1 MPAGQGKPLKVYF
14 FGTCVID
21 AVYPHAG
28 LAAVRLLEREGVTV
42 VFPREQTCCGQPAF
56 NSGFPDEA
64 REVARRQ
71 LRTFRRDYPVVV
83 PSGSCA
89 GMMKHHYAELFAGDR
104 DEALARRFSDR
115 VYELSQFLT
124 DVLNIQLVD
133 RGAPLRVTWHASC
146 HALRE
151 MGAVA
156 ESKALLDQ
164 LAHVELAELQRE
176 YECCG
181 FGGTFSIK
189 YPLISE
195 AMVRDKIDDIVQTGA
210 QRVISGDCACLLH
223 ISGAMDKLGLDIP
236 AQHLAEF
243 LWERTHG

>member
-1 MPAGQGKPLKVYF
+1 MPTGPPKSRKVYF

-21 AVYPHAG
+21 AVYPRAG
-28 LAAVRLLEREGVTV
+28 LAAVRLLEREGATV
-42 VFPREQTCCGQPAF
+42 VFPREQSCCGQPAF

-71 LRTFRRDYPVVV
+71 LHAFRRDYPVVV

-89 GMMKHHYAELFAGDR
+89 GMMKHHYPELFAGDR

-115 VYELSQFLT
+115 VFELSQFLT
-124 DVLNIQLVD
+124 DVLNIRLVD
-133 RGAPLRVTWHASC
+133 RGAPLKVTWHSSC

-151 MGAVA
+151 MGAIR
-156 ESKALLDQ
+156 ESKALLNQ
-164 LAHVELAELQRE
+164 LAHVELAELGRE

-181 FGGTFSIK
+181 FGGTFSVK

-223 ISGAMDKLGLDIP
+223 ISGAMEKSGLDIP

>member
-1 MPAGQGKPLKVYF
+1 MIAQKPRKVYF

-21 AVYPHAG
+21 ALYPQTG
-28 LAAVRLLEREGVTV
+28 MAAIQLLEREGITV
-42 VFPREQTCCGQPAF
+42 VFPRDQSCCGQPAF

-71 LRTFRRDYPVVV
+71 LRTFYRDYPVVV

-89 GMMKHHYAELFAGDR
+89 GMMKHHYPELFAGDR
-104 DEALARRFSDR
+104 DEPHARRFSDR
-115 VYELSQFLT
+115 VFELSQFLI
-124 DVLNIQLVD
+124 DVLDIHLVD
-133 RGAPLRVTWHASC
+133 RGAPLKVTWHASC
-146 HALRE
+146 HAMRE
-151 MGAVA
+151 MGVMA
-156 ESKALLDQ
+156 ESKALLSR

-176 YECCG
+176 HECCG

-195 AMVRDKIDDIVQTGA
+195 AMVRDKIEDIVHTGA
-210 QRVISGDCACLLH
+210 RRLISGDCGCLLH
-223 ISGAMDKLGLDIP
+223 IRGAMEKCGLKIQ